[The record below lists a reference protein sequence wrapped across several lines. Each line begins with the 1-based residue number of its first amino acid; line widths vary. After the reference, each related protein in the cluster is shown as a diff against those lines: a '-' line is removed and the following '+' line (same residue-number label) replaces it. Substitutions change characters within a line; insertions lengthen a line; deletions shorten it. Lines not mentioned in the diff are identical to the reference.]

1 MIRNSYIV
9 VFSVM
14 LAALFSLNCGKRN
27 TSEIN
32 SFNMNFYTGLETLD
46 PVMSNAPASIWVL
59 NQVMETLVQYDKSN
73 NLVPALASSYEI
85 SDDALVYTFHL
96 RRGIKYQNDL
106 CIPQGRTLNA
116 SDVKYCLERVNNPS
130 SKTRGLWVFRDKIKG
145 AEDYSLKKANSIE
158 GLQVLNDST
167 IRIILV
173 KPFAPFLSLLTM
185 SYALIYPPEA
195 VAYYGENFG
204 FHPVGTGP
212 FKFVRWE
219 IDKELILSK
228 NENYYQT
235 DSLGKSL
242 PYLDNIKISFK
253 QSTESEYLDFLNGDF
268 DYHEP
273 TFEMLQ
279 ALTDENGNLLSPEK
293 RDFTLVRQPWLNT
306 VYLIILQDTS
316 LPGGKSSPFVNHRN
330 LRKAINFSVNRD
342 KIVKYILRGRG
353 IPATNGP
360 LPIGLPGY
368 SEDTKGYSYNPDSA
382 KFYFRKAGYPD
393 GKGLNLTLFISNDEL
408 QKSLAIALQN
418 QLADFGVQMNIE
430 QVMQSVLNSQQ
441 QYGELS
447 FTRGNWGADYYDPE
461 NFMALFYSKNIIPFG
476 PNKTGYRT
484 PLADSLYELAM
495 RIKDFDIRAKLYN
508 EMEKI
513 VIDDAAWA
521 ILYYNVRFYLLK
533 KNISGFYLDGLNNI
547 VLKYTSKN

>member
-1 MIRNSYIV
+1 
-9 VFSVM
+9 M
-14 LAALFSLNCGKRN
+14 LAALFSLNCGKKN
-27 TSEIN
+27 ANLKN

-59 NQVMETLVQYDKSN
+59 NQIMETLVQYDKSN
-73 NLVPALASSYEI
+73 NLVPALAHSYEI
-85 SDDALVYTFHL
+85 SDDALEYTFHL
-96 RRGIKYQNDL
+96 RQGIKYQDDE
-106 CIPQGRTLNA
+106 CIPPGRTFKA

-145 AEDYSLKKANSIE
+145 AEDYSLKKADSIE

-195 VAYYGENFG
+195 VAYYGDNFG
-204 FHPVGTGP
+204 FHPVGTGA
-212 FKFVRWE
+212 FKFIRWE
-219 IDKELILSK
+219 IDKELLLSK
-228 NENYYQT
+228 NGNYYQT

-253 QSTESEYLDFLNGDF
+253 QSTESEYLDFINGDF

-306 VYLIILQDTS
+306 VYLIMLQDTS
-316 LPGGKSSPFVNHRN
+316 LPGGKSSPFVNNRN
-330 LRKAINFSVNRD
+330 LRKAINFSVNRE

-353 IPATNGP
+353 IAATNGP

-368 SEDTKGYSYNPDSA
+368 SSDTKGYTYNPDSA
-382 KFYFRKAGYPD
+382 KFYFREAGYPD

-418 QLADFGVQMNIE
+418 QFADFGVQMNIE

-441 QYGELS
+441 QYGELT

-476 PNKTGYRT
+476 PNKTGYKN
-484 PLADSLYELAM
+484 PAADSLYELAM
-495 RIKDFDIRAKLYN
+495 RIKDFDTRAKLYN

-521 ILYYNVRFYLLK
+521 ILYYNVRIYLLK

>member
-1 MIRNSYIV
+1 MIRNSYII
-9 VFSVM
+9 VFLVM
-14 LAALFSLNCGKRN
+14 LAAIFSFNCGKN
-27 TSEIN
+27 NMSEKN

-59 NQVMETLVQYDKSN
+59 NQIMETLVQYDKSN

-85 SDDALVYTFHL
+85 SDDALAYTFHL
-96 RRGIKYQNDL
+96 RQGIKYQNDL
-106 CIPQGRTLNA
+106 CIPQGRTLKA

-145 AEDYSLKKANSIE
+145 AEDYSLKKSDSIE

-195 VAYYGENFG
+195 VEYYGDNFG
-204 FHPVGTGP
+204 FHPVGTGA
-212 FKFVRWE
+212 FRFVRWD
-219 IDKELILSK
+219 IDKELLLSK
-228 NENYYQT
+228 NENYYQI

-279 ALTDENGNLLSPEK
+279 ALTDENGNLFSPDK
-293 RDFTLVRQPWLNT
+293 RDFTLARQPWLNT
-306 VYLIILQDTS
+306 VYLIMLQDTS
-316 LPGGKSSPFVNHRN
+316 LPGGKNSPFENNKN
-330 LRKAINFSVNRD
+330 LRKAINFSVNRE

-368 SEDTKGYSYNPDSA
+368 SKDTKGYSYNPDSA
-382 KFYFRKAGYPD
+382 KFYFRKAGYPN

-418 QLADFGVQMNIE
+418 QFADFGVQMNIE

-441 QYGELS
+441 QYGELT

-461 NFMALFYSKNIIPFG
+461 NFMALFYGKNIIPFG
-476 PNKTGYRT
+476 PNKTGYRNSQ
-484 PLADSLYELAM
+484 ADSLYELAM
-495 RIKDFDIRAKLYN
+495 RIKDFDTRAKLYN

-513 VIDDAAWA
+513 VIDDAAWV
-521 ILYYNVRFYLLK
+521 ILYYNVRIYLLK